1 MQAVAVMS
9 HGAIEPYMIK
19 KNKKG
24 ESLLVSY
31 WTSVIRSLIW
41 KEGDVVE
48 HADFILDPDGIA

>member
-1 MQAVAVMS
+1 MS